1 MMQRVLNLF
10 LGSTIQQRTNRYL
23 RDIADSSIQDSR
35 KRITSSLRDFRDA
48 PGTPMELGKTTW
60 GENIAVPM
68 EQMVAAH
75 SLITGGTGSG
85 KTRFALL
92 LIKAI
97 IDSAADNSTG
107 FGVLDPKGEL
117 FMGSLLLLAERIRE
131 LQETDPPASERL
143 RQRVVIVDFSSRD
156 PVSPYNILANRGSA
170 EADFFAAS
178 RADLLLDLLPGS
190 DGLSLGASAL
200 LRRAILLLSE
210 FDLPITQLDSVLHD
224 AAFRVQLLHRSKNET
239 VKSYFD
245 RQFASAPK
253 QTIAAISRRMDALF
267 SSESVRLSLSGDA
280 APDFRELQDSGAIV
294 LVNAFGANISRSVR
308 QLLQALVL
316 CDVAQSVFSRQKKEH
331 CFPWFCDE
339 AQNFFGS
346 QSLRDRMHDVLTM
359 SRSFGTHLCCL
370 TQNIG
375 SAVSD
380 PRLLH
385 SLYTNIRWSLSL
397 RGEPGDCA
405 FLKAALPVTGRTLQ
419 PQNNPFKEPE
429 VYSLSEER
437 TMELNGVAHLPDRV
451 GYFWHRP
458 SSGEAVKMRTADLIL
473 PDGVGDLLRR
483 LVSDPVF
490 GKRVSRQEHDHSIA
504 RSLWQEEKPEES
516 ELNETLLDVY
526 RRRRGVPS

>member
-1 MMQRVLNLF
+1 
-10 LGSTIQQRTNRYL
+10 
-23 RDIADSSIQDSR
+23 
-35 KRITSSLRDFRDA
+35 
-48 PGTPMELGKTTW
+48 
-60 GENIAVPM
+60 
-68 EQMVAAH
+68 
-75 SLITGGTGSG
+75 
-85 KTRFALL
+85 
-92 LIKAI
+92 
-97 IDSAADNSTG
+97 
-107 FGVLDPKGEL
+107 
-117 FMGSLLLLAERIRE
+117 LLLAERIRE
-131 LQETDPPASERL
+131 LQETDPAASERL

-156 PVSPYNILANRGSA
+156 PVSPYNILANGGSA
-170 EADFFAAS
+170 EADFFAAN
-178 RADLLLDLLPGS
+178 RADLLLDLLPGG

-210 FDLPITQLDSVLHD
+210 FDLPITQLDGVLHD
-224 AAFRVQLLHRSKNET
+224 ATLRSQLLQRSNNEA

-267 SSESVRLSLSGDA
+267 SSESVRLALSGDA
-280 APDFRELQDSGAIV
+280 APNFRELQDSGAIV
-294 LVNAFGANISRSVR
+294 LVNAFGENISRSVR

-331 CFPWFCDE
+331 SFPWFCDE
-339 AQNFFGS
+339 AQNFFVS

-359 SRSFGTHLCCL
+359 SRSFGTYLCCL

-375 SAVSD
+375 SAVND

-419 PQNNPFKEPE
+419 PQINPFKEPE

-437 TMELNGVAHLPDRV
+437 MMELNGVAHLPDRV

-458 SSGEAVKMRTADLIL
+458 SSGEAVKMRTADLVL
-473 PDGVGDLLRR
+473 PEGVGDFFQH
-483 LVSDPVF
+483 LVTDPVF
-490 GKRVSRQEHDHSIA
+490 GKRVSRQEHDRSIA
-504 RSLWQEEKPEES
+504 RNRWREEKPEAS